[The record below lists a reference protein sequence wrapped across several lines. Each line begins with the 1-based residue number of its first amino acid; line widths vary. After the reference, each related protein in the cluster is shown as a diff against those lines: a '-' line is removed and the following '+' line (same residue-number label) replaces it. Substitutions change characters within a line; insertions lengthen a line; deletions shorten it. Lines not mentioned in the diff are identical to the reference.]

1 MKKSNWREELNAPKA
16 VRKYALNEDGGL
28 LTIPAGIA
36 LTKWVLG
43 TLAVGGLGAAGY
55 DYHEKMKGRKG
66 IFPNIFGGNN
76 TDNNIQWREPV
87 KKVTKK

>member
-55 DYHEKMKGRKG
+55 DFHEKMQKKIQKIYFYTYKFF
-66 IFPNIFGGNN
+66 IFFNKYFL
-76 TDNNIQWREPV
+76 
-87 KKVTKK
+87 